1 MKATTA
7 TALGAIALVSLLMSS
22 TSARAD
28 LIHWSYNWSR
38 FPGDI
43 LPDNPASGGKIT
55 LTDESLKSAIGD
67 SDIVAT
73 NIRTFSKAPDDKPD
87 TYTNKAYT
95 LSLFLLDQ
103 ASNIG
108 GTINFNG
115 IINGMVSTNSSNLTN
130 AFTSPVTQTII
141 LGNDKYIATLGQFT
155 PPGPPGAV
163 NSGSV
168 SAHVAV
174 TVEILSKVPEPATMT
189 LASVGVAL
197 LLLAR
202 YRTQRPFPL
211 KPA

>member
-1 MKATTA
+1 MKATSA
-7 TALGAIALVSLLMSS
+7 TFAAIALAALLTSS
-22 TSARAD
+22 NCARAD

-38 FPGDI
+38 FPGNI

-55 LTDESLKSAIGD
+55 LTDESLKTAIGD

-73 NIRTFSKAPDDKPD
+73 NIRTFSTSPDDKPD
-87 TYTNKAYT
+87 TYTNKSYT

-108 GTINFNG
+108 GTVNFNG
-115 IINGMVSTNSSNLTN
+115 IINGTVSANSSNLTN
-130 AFTSPVTQTII
+130 VFTSSTTQTII
-141 LGNDKYIATLGQFT
+141 LGGDKYIATLGQFT
-155 PPGPPGAV
+155 PPGPPSAS

-174 TVEILSKVPEPATMT
+174 TVEILSRVPEPATVT
-189 LASVGVAL
+189 LASVGMAL

-202 YRTQRPFPL
+202 YRNQRPFPL